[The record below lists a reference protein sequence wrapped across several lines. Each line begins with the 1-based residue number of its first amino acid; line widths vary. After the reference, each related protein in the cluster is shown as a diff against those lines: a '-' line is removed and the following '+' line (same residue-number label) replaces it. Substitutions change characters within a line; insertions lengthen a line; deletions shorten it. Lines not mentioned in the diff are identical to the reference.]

1 MKSYFTVWPHF
12 DWRLIFNSDRKGRYE
27 WDRCLFFGSVYV
39 KRLFTELFYEFC
51 RFSDTKT
58 AGRFK
63 ILFFRIFLSLLEPF
77 RVIMIHFPPTWLH
90 FNARFPFAGCSLP
103 DGVKCLRFMRRNST
117 SWIGFLLLKKKTA
130 LDHWLHNHTALK
142 RKPITYPFCLRFFF
156 PLYLGAQ
163 THGYPFS
170 IMLVR
175 NNSTNCPF
183 FWCLKDAAIESSPLP
198 SKIMECA
205 YKKVE
210 KRGEKIDKYGL
221 TWLNCQS
228 WWKIN
233 DRLI

>member
-27 WDRCLFFGSVYV
+27 WDRWRFFCSVYAKDYSQSFSTKFVDFPPKLLQVALKSYFFVYFYPFLNLSELLWFTSPRLDFISTPAFHSQGVRYPMASSVYV
-39 KRLFTELFYEFC
+39 SCDKIQRLESVSFIEEENGT
-51 RFSDTKT
+51 R
-58 AGRFK
+58 
-63 ILFFRIFLSLLEPF
+63 SL
-77 RVIMIHFPPTWLH
+77 
-90 FNARFPFAGCSLP
+90 
-103 DGVKCLRFMRRNST
+103 T
-117 SWIGFLLLKKKTA
+117 SQPHCAEKKT
-130 LDHWLHNHTALK
+130 HNL
-142 RKPITYPFCLRFFF
+142 PILPQIFF

-183 FWCLKDAAIESSPLP
+183 FWCLKDAAIESSPLR